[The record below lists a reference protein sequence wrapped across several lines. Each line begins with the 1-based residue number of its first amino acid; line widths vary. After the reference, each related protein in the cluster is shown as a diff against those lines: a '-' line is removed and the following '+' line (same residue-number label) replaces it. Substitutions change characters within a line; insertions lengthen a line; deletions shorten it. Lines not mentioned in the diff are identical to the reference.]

1 MVAFGLAPPPW
12 AWLPLTTEPFQSG
25 GDMGWPGDEA
35 GCPEETEEGLNAP
48 LPTGSVLISVMSE
61 LGEPPEVWRIGV
73 DPPPEARAV

>member
-1 MVAFGLAPPPW
+1 
-12 AWLPLTTEPFQSG
+12 
-25 GDMGWPGDEA
+25 MGWPGDEA